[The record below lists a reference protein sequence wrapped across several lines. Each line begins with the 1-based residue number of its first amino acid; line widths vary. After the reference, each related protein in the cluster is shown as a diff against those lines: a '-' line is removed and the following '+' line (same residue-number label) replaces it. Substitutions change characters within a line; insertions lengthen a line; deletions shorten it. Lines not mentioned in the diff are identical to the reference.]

1 MKKARALPPS
11 FDAPEVEGEAE
22 EEPDD
27 DESIGEETEERLSGE
42 RGGGCREE
50 ESEEEGEE
58 ESEEEGEE
66 SESESKEEHT
76 LESGDSDFWEHAQ
89 RLLGAPLTD
98 TDDYADIVRSAC
110 PRPRATTALTCRCSL
125 TRRASWRTRGG
136 R

>member
-11 FDAPEVEGEAE
+11 FDAPEGEGEGE

-76 LESGDSDFWEHAQ
+76 LESGDSDFWEHARNEALRSRTVHG
-89 RLLGAPLTD
+89 RLRGHCVLRL
-98 TDDYADIVRSAC
+98 
-110 PRPRATTALTCRCSL
+110 PRPCATTALMCRCSL
-125 TRRASWRTRGG
+125 TRRASRPTRGG